1 MLKPKSIKD
10 YKEMFK
16 NRQQSF
22 IIDGLIENNSLSLL
36 VGPSNVGKTWVSY
49 YLSHCVVDG
58 KPFLNRKCEQG
69 TVLYFDKE
77 MSDYQSYVRSGKFNY
92 MNDDCFLH
100 FTEDFP
106 DVLNDKEVEQ
116 FLIDVEEYVK
126 NHNAKLLVIDSLNA
140 CCSTLDENSNTHMRQ
155 FMTFAKRL
163 KNIITTVIIHHKGK
177 AENSEFRGASVIKD
191 SCDNFFSVD
200 KRGELSV
207 IKQRFSNGKSFKISY
222 DFEETDTSVTFT
234 LKDDNSTDIDD
245 ISKLSNLILEN
256 LEDGMNQSELFKKMR
271 DKGIRFVNIEVRNIL
286 KNMSNVRMEKGE
298 NNANIYYLN
307 S

>member
-58 KPFLNRKCEQG
+58 KPFLNRECEQG

-200 KRGELSV
+200 KRGEISV

-222 DFEETDTSVTFT
+222 DFQETDTSVTFT
-234 LKDDNSTDIDD
+234 LKDD
-245 ISKLSNLILEN
+245 ISKESNSLKNIILEN
-256 LEDGMNQSELFKKMR
+256 IEEGINRSQLFEKLRNKSIKFIDAEAILILNNSKEITVKK
-271 DKGIRFVNIEVRNIL
+271 GPNN
-286 KNMSNVRMEKGE
+286 SNLF
-298 NNANIYYLN
+298 YL